1 MVHAR
6 SRLFL
11 FGLLLLALAGATSA
25 CNRRVNPAKATLKE
39 LFAATPKAHPPPP
52 YEKIFP
58 GMSTG
63 AANLIDADLVPAGGG
78 EHITYSA
85 RPGLTYALTI
95 SKKQNLIKDLTVGL
109 DDADAEQS
117 IEAAWGAPTKGV
129 DPVFSAKPAS
139 FWFDP
144 AAGLAAHFTKD
155 GSRGK
160 LRVVPYMPVAKLIG
174 TSKQAWGFETKP
186 VMGATF
192 EEVKATYGQWDL
204 DEALDP
210 SRDYLTM
217 FMLPTECGRVM
228 LVADRGPDKKI
239 KSWGLDI
246 DYTTVPSL
254 KPEVL
259 SAMKARLGEP
269 KAGAEPNSY
278 VWEAKPKVAM
288 VEKKDSW
295 RISVGED

>member
-78 EHITYSA
+78 EHS
-85 RPGLTYALTI
+85 
-95 SKKQNLIKDLTVGL
+95 
-109 DDADAEQS
+109 
-117 IEAAWGAPTKGV
+117 
-129 DPVFSAKPAS
+129 
-139 FWFDP
+139 
-144 AAGLAAHFTKD
+144 
-155 GSRGK
+155 
-160 LRVVPYMPVAKLIG
+160 
-174 TSKQAWGFETKP
+174 
-186 VMGATF
+186 
-192 EEVKATYGQWDL
+192 
-204 DEALDP
+204 
-210 SRDYLTM
+210 
-217 FMLPTECGRVM
+217 
-228 LVADRGPDKKI
+228 
-239 KSWGLDI
+239 
-246 DYTTVPSL
+246 
-254 KPEVL
+254 
-259 SAMKARLGEP
+259 
-269 KAGAEPNSY
+269 SY
-278 VWEAKPKVAM
+278 VWETKPKVGM